1 MTCDHLQTLIEDY
14 IDQQLDN
21 KERAMLEEHFTYCE
35 CCQMTKASSLEY
47 RKRIQAFKAPTL
59 DPSSAAKLLR
69 HARETNKH
77 QQQATS
83 SFIYGFIAAS
93 VLAVAVMVST
103 HIFTDVQPTDIV
115 SVFDWEKEIS
125 LVINVPNDMNDTK
138 LILNLPPDISIQ
150 GLEHLSTVEWMI
162 NLKKGSN
169 TITLPIQIEPYA
181 SYAEDVRLAASLIYK
196 DDKKDFSLDL
206 TLGSQNNKDK
216 RS

>member
-14 IDQQLDN
+14 INQQLDN
-21 KERAMLEEHFTYCE
+21 KERAMLEEHFSYCE
-35 CCQMTKASSLEY
+35 SCQITKASSLEY
-47 RKRIQAFKAPTL
+47 RKKLQAFRAPEL
-59 DPSSAAKLLR
+59 APSSAAKLLR
-69 HARETNKH
+69 HARAINER

-93 VLAVAVMVST
+93 VLAVAVLVGT
-103 HIFTDVQPTDIV
+103 RIFTDAQPTDIV

-125 LVINVPNDMNDTK
+125 LVINVPNDMNDAK

-150 GLEHLSTVEWMI
+150 GLEHLSTVEWML

-169 TITLPIQIEPYA
+169 TITLPIQVEPYA
-181 SYAEDVRLAASLIYK
+181 NYAEDVRLAASLIYK
-196 DDKKDFSLDL
+196 NNKKDFSLDL
-206 TLGSQNNKDK
+206 TFGSRSNEDK